1 MLGLAHLPSIE
12 ASPVWACAYTQ
23 KMIKLSRMMK
33 GEGYPVIYYGVEGS
47 KVDCTEFI
55 ECLDEEER
63 SAIYGPLDKFA
74 SEHFQYS
81 PHDEAYTKFIRNAI
95 DIIKYKISP
104 GDILINPMGNFFA
117 EVCQPEVSGGVEKAF
132 GYPFLV
138 EGGIGYTGILKNTH
152 KVFESNTWRSFVYG
166 KYGIEDY
173 KFYDTVIPN
182 LFDPTHYKYSENK
195 EDYFLMVCRQ
205 AHRKG
210 IQVAVETVKALGS
223 KLGGAKLILA
233 GQPGEV
239 TINEPGIEQIGY
251 IDEEEKID
259 LLSHAKALFQPTI
272 YNAPFEGVTVEA
284 MMSGTPVITTD
295 QGCFTET
302 VLPCLTGYRCNTLKE
317 FVNAANN
324 IETIDPAYCRDWAVG
339 NYSLDVCAKKYD
351 KYFQRLGDLYKK
363 GWYEL

>member
-1 MLGLAHLPSIE
+1 
-12 ASPVWACAYTQ
+12 
-23 KMIKLSRMMK
+23 MK

-47 KVDCTEFI
+47 QVDCTEFI
-55 ECLDEEER
+55 ECLSEEER
-63 SAIYGPLDKFA
+63 FAIYGPIDRFKD
-74 SEHFQYS
+74 EHFFYHQN
-81 PHDEAYTKFIRNAI
+81 DEAYTKFIKNAI
-95 DIIKYKISP
+95 GILKYKTSP

-117 EVCQPEVSGGVEKAF
+117 EICQPEVSGGVEKAH

-152 KVFESNTWRSFVYG
+152 KVFESNTWRSFLYG
-166 KYGIEDY
+166 KYNIENIQ
-173 KFYDTVIPN
+173 FYDTVIPN
-182 LFDPTHYKYSENK
+182 FFDPTHYKYSEDK

-205 AHRKG
+205 AMRKG
-210 IQVAVETVKALGS
+210 INIATKTCRAI
-223 KLGGAKLILA
+223 GAKLIIA
-233 GQPGEV
+233 GQPSDEIQTYPTGVEY
-239 TINEPGIEQIGY
+239 IGY
-251 IDEEEKID
+251 IDEDEKID